1 MTTRSIDVQCTTI
14 DGRGVTVEQLKVS
27 IGSRIGQ
34 MFVDPTVHS
43 ITITHQADGAILKG
57 DRSRTYERLPQ

>member
-1 MTTRSIDVQCTTI
+1 MTTRSIDVQCTTL
-14 DGRGVTVEQLKVS
+14 DGRGVNVERLTIS
-27 IGSRIGQ
+27 TGSRIGQ

-57 DRSRTYERLPQ
+57 DRSRMYERLPQ

>member
-14 DGRGVTVEQLKVS
+14 DGRGVNVGRVTVSL
-27 IGSRIGQ
+27 GSRVGQ
-34 MFVDPTVHS
+34 LFIDPTVHS